1 MLPPGLLPT
10 FSLLSPFLFCMLK
23 TTLLAAL
30 LSLAAI
36 GAQAQTFGEFLSKPE
51 LPLTFMGVDFS
62 ATRYYGDPMTVD
74 AGEMKGLFT
83 KIDELLVKEASKYDL
98 QKALHRTG
106 PVEYAINIAEA
117 VNARIDTAAIIVP
130 AQGEPRAG
138 FTPQTVEELVKHY
151 TYTSRTGVGL
161 VFVVETINKRNESE
175 VFWATFV
182 DLATKRML
190 FTQKVSATG
199 AGFGF
204 RNHWAAPLN
213 AGIKEIKNHYGDWKK
228 KFAGK

>member
-1 MLPPGLLPT
+1 
-10 FSLLSPFLFCMLK
+10 MLK

-30 LSLAAI
+30 LSLAAL

-62 ATRYYGDPMTVD
+62 TTRYYGDPMTVD
-74 AGEMKGLFT
+74 PGEMKALFT

-98 QKALHRTG
+98 QKALRRTG
-106 PVEYAINIAEA
+106 PVNYAINIAES
-117 VNARIDTAAIIVP
+117 VNAKIDTTAIIVP
-130 AQGEPRAG
+130 AQTGQRPG
-138 FTPQTVEELVKHY
+138 FTPAAVEELVKRY
-151 TYTSRTGVGL
+151 DYAGQTGVGL

-190 FTQKVSATG
+190 FTQKISATG

-213 AGIKEIKNHYGDWKK
+213 AGIKEMKNHYGDWKK

>member
-1 MLPPGLLPT
+1 
-10 FSLLSPFLFCMLK
+10 MLK

-30 LSLAAI
+30 LSLSAL
-36 GAQAQTFGEFLSKPE
+36 GAQAQTFGEFLNNPE
-51 LPLTFMGVDFS
+51 LPLTFMGVDCS
-62 ATRYYGDPMTVD
+62 TTRYYGDPMTVS

-106 PVEYAINIAEA
+106 PVEYAINIAES
-117 VNARIDTAAIIVP
+117 VNAKIDTATIIVP
-130 AQGEPRAG
+130 AKNDFRLS
-138 FTPQTVEELVKHY
+138 FTPETVAGLVSHY
-151 TYTSRTGVGL
+151 DYPAGRTGVGL
-161 VFVVETINKRNESE
+161 VFIVETINKRNESE

-190 FTQKVSATG
+190 FTQKISGTG

-213 AGIKEIKNHYGDWKK
+213 AGIKQIKYNYGDWKK
-228 KFAGK
+228 KYAGK

>member
-1 MLPPGLLPT
+1 
-10 FSLLSPFLFCMLK
+10 MLK

-30 LSLAAI
+30 LSLSAL
-36 GAQAQTFGEFLSKPE
+36 GAQAQTFGEFLNKPE

-62 ATRYYGDPMTVD
+62 VTRYYGDPMTVG

-83 KIDELLVKEASKYDL
+83 KIDDLLVREASKYDL

-106 PVEYAINIAEA
+106 PVQYAINIAES
-117 VNARIDTAAIIVP
+117 VNAKIDTATIVVP
-130 AQGEPRAG
+130 AKMEPRPG
-138 FTPQTVEELVKHY
+138 FTPATVEELVKHY
-151 TYTSRTGVGL
+151 DYAGRTGVGL

-190 FTQKVSATG
+190 YTQKITG
-199 AGFGF
+199 TGEGFGF
-204 RNHWAAPLN
+204 RNHWAHPLN
-213 AGIKEIKNHYGDWKK
+213 SGIKGIKGNYGDWKK